1 LIKTLQ
7 LKLIEFVIS
16 ASFEF
21 TWKIALELPRVW
33 SLHVNIKSVVCSSSK
48 LSP

>member
-1 LIKTLQ
+1 MFNGVRIVIFVTFKAEGTNKSISNSLIKTLQ

-21 TWKIALELPRVW
+21 T
-33 SLHVNIKSVVCSSSK
+33 
-48 LSP
+48 